1 MQTVKIIPTSKRAK
15 DRVKT
20 HGEIMELIRVG
31 TFNNTPAIFVKSL
44 DKTSF
49 GHAEWLG
56 WFTEDEIVYEA
67 SVVKLA
73 NTRDLKSLAA
83 RLEGSSPSVRT
94 NRK

>member
-1 MQTVKIIPTSKRAK
+1 MQRVKIIPTSKRAK
-15 DRVKT
+15 DRVNS

-31 TFNNTPAIFVKSL
+31 TYNNIPAILVRSL

-56 WFTEDEIVYEA
+56 WFTLNEMNYEA

-73 NTRDLKSLAA
+73 NTTDLKSVAA